1 MKKLLPV
8 LLVLVIVACNEDENL
23 FSGSIEI
30 DEIRVSARVGGQVTE
45 VVVREGDEVIPG
57 QLLVTIDDSQYLL
70 LVARSEAALSA
81 AEAGLGTLLEGTRT
95 QQIVSASASVSAA
108 RADRIQRETDF
119 LRAQQ
124 LFVAG
129 ALSEQNLQSAE
140 TAAVTAASRYNS
152 AVQSYSLA
160 AEGARSTEI
169 LAGEAAVAS
178 AEASLQIALS
188 QLEWTALTSPVEG
201 TVTSIDVRAGENISA
216 GMTLLVVAPLDT
228 VEVVFY
234 LPEPFLARVSPGAA
248 LQVTASNGEPV
259 EGTLTRISD
268 QAEFT
273 PSNVETRDGRTSLV
287 YRAEG
292 SIPNPGGVFKAGMPV
307 DVLIPESL

>member
-8 LLVLVIVACNEDENL
+8 LLVLVMAACNEDENL

-30 DEIRVSARVGGQVTE
+30 DEIRISARVGGQITE
-45 VVVREGDEVIPG
+45 IKVEEGDEVIPG
-57 QLLVTIDDSQYLL
+57 QLLVTIDDSQYHL

-108 RADRIQRETDF
+108 RAERIQREADF

-124 LFVAG
+124 LFAAG

-140 TAAVTAASRYNS
+140 TAAVTAAERYNA

-188 QLEWTALTSPVEG
+188 QLEWTALSSPAEG

-216 GMTLLVVAPLDT
+216 GMTLLVVAPMDT

-234 LPEPFLARVSPGAA
+234 LPESFLARVSPGAA
-248 LQVTASNGEPV
+248 IQVSPSNGEPV
-259 EGTLTRISD
+259 PGTLTRISD

-292 SIPNPGGVFKAGMPV
+292 TIPNPGGLFKAGMPV
-307 DVLIPESL
+307 DVRIPESL